1 MSNEKSN
8 HYVTLGVSRTAPAST
23 IRSAYLRL
31 AKQYHPDLNVSA
43 SSTEKFKR
51 IQEAYAVLR
60 DAEKRADYDA
70 TLPRSVG
77 GEGGYA
83 SGRRHGFRGAEWRGE
98 REFDQHFREQVE
110 RIQRERDQA
119 LKDMENQRTRS
130 GFTSSFGGFR
140 APRTQAPG
148 GGMPPPGFSPLP
160 HALLRTLPLLLLPCL
175 LVYGVYRHAKFR
187 RDNYAASPSPS
198 PILYDDLGRAF
209 MTDSKGR
216 QYRVM
221 EFDVRGTRPGGS

>member
-1 MSNEKSN
+1 MTKEKDN

-23 IRSAYLRL
+23 IRAAYLRL

-43 SSTEKFKR
+43 SSTDKFKR

-70 TLPRSVG
+70 SLPRPAAG
-77 GEGGYA
+77 TEGYSA
-83 SGRRHGFRGAEWRGE
+83 GRRHAFRGPEWRGE
-98 REFDQHFREQVE
+98 REFDEHFRAQVE
-110 RIQRERDQA
+110 RIQREREQA
-119 LKDMENQRTRS
+119 LKDMEKQRTRY
-130 GFTSSFGGFR
+130 GFTSSFAGFR
-140 APRTQAPG
+140 ASRSQTPG
-148 GGMPPPGFSPLP
+148 GGTPPPGFSPLP

-175 LVYGVYRHAKFR
+175 LVYGVYRQAKYR
-187 RDNYAASPSPS
+187 RDNYAPAHSPS
-198 PILYDDLGRAF
+198 PILYDELGRAF

-221 EFDVRGTRPGGS
+221 EFDVRDRRSGGF